1 MDRDEKLYFDNSMS
15 FDEVLETISWN
26 DMPFYYKNRAY
37 NITMSGSPCVAVL
50 DEGFDVWDKEIK
62 NYSTYEELLL
72 NHVFSDGTKILDAFK
87 DMKNLKMY

>member
-26 DMPFYYKNRAY
+26 DLPFYYKNRAY
-37 NITMSGSPCVAVL
+37 NITMVGSPCVVVL
-50 DEGFDVWDKEIK
+50 DEGVEVCDKEIK

-72 NHVFSDGTKILDAFK
+72 NHVFNDGTKILDAFK